1 MEAMARMERY
11 YTPEQLEQ
19 LDARRRELGP
29 DGMERAQRD
38 WAQTIAAMQA
48 HMERG
53 TDPADPEVQALIRRW
68 DGLIEQFT
76 GGDPGVRAGL
86 QKLYD
91 EQGPAEASRGM
102 VDPALMDYAARARA
116 T

>member
-1 MEAMARMERY
+1 MASMERY
-11 YTPEQLEQ
+11 YTPEQLGR

-29 DGMERAQRD
+29 DGMDRAQRD
-38 WAQTIAAMQA
+38 WAETIAAMQG

-53 TDPADPEVQALIRRW
+53 TDPADPEVQAIIRRW

-76 GGDPGVRAGL
+76 GGDPGIRASL
-86 QKLYD
+86 QRLYA

-102 VDPALMDYAARARA
+102 VDPAVMEYAARARA
-116 T
+116 ATG